1 MKQSPAEFHNLQ
13 MKNIQPVEKTKFVTS
28 KKTPNCTHPSPPLLP
43 SPQTTPPAKRGLE
56 AGLKMK
62 LSLASRVGREGK
74 V

>member
-1 MKQSPAEFHNLQ
+1 MKQSSAEFYNLQ

-43 SPQTTPPAKRGLE
+43 SPQTTPPAKRG
-56 AGLKMK
+56 AGLKIK
-62 LSLASRVGREGK
+62 LNLASRVGKEGK